1 VLIGDR
7 SPYQPFE
14 SFVFLIKK
22 EKLWTNYNRE
32 YHTKLISKEL
42 YAIDMKKMGE
52 S

>member
-7 SPYQPFE
+7 RPYRLFV
-14 SFVFLIKK
+14 SFVFSIKK
-22 EKLWTNYNRE
+22 EKLWTDITE

-42 YAIDMKKMGE
+42 DAIDMKKMGE